1 MDQRRHFSRVPFDI
15 DSTLVDDEVKLDISV
30 IDLSLKGALIT
41 KPPEWSQSNC
51 QGLLLKMRLVDSDV
65 IMQMKCDVAHEHGNS
80 IGLKFVE
87 IDVDSISHL
96 RRLMELNVGDSDLI
110 NREVNEL

>member
-15 DSTLVDDEVKLDISV
+15 DSTLVDDEDRLDISV

-41 KPPEWSQSNC
+41 KPPEWNQSNR
-51 QGLLLKMRLVDSDV
+51 QGLALEMRLVDSDI
-65 IMQMKCDVAHEHGNS
+65 IMQMKCDVAHEHENS
-80 IGLKFVE
+80 LGLKFIE
-87 IDVDSISHL
+87 IDVESISHL
-96 RRLMELNVGDSDLI
+96 RRLMELNVGNSDLI